1 MLQQTS
7 TSRVKEPWARFLE
20 LFPTPRACADSP
32 LSTVLVA
39 WSGLGYP
46 RRAKALHDAARLIRD
61 DFAGVVPERVD
72 DLLRLPGVGRYT
84 AHAVASFA
92 FAQPVAVLDT
102 NVGRVLARAL
112 VNAPLG
118 RVEAQ
123 RLADELLPAR
133 DSASFNQAMLDL
145 GAQYCRAA
153 PKCESCPVQRHCAW
167 QRSGGSDPAPLSAAV
182 SRPQAPYAGSNREL
196 RGRALRLLH
205 DVPRSKQYLVRR
217 LAIGT
222 DRANEILAGLV
233 RDGLVAKTGRS
244 YALSEGRDPTL
255 A

>member
-1 MLQQTS
+1 M
-7 TSRVKEPWARFLE
+7 
-20 LFPTPRACADSP
+20 
-32 LSTVLVA
+32 
-39 WSGLGYP
+39 
-46 RRAKALHDAARLIRD
+46 RRALIRD

-112 VNAPLG
+112 ANAPLG

-153 PKCESCPVQRHCAW
+153 PQCESCPVRRQCAW

-182 SRPQAPYAGSNREL
+182 SRPQAPYAGSNREQ
-196 RGRALRLLH
+196 RGRVLRLLH
-205 DVPRSKQYLVRR
+205 DAPRSKQHLVRR

-222 DRANEILAGLV
+222 DRANEIL
-233 RDGLVAKTGRS
+233 DGSRARRTGRKDRS
-244 YALSEGRDPTL
+244 VVLTQRGSRPHPGVKRAADKVARWPRSITRT
-255 A
+255 ARKCWVTTSRAS

>member
-20 LFPTPRACADSP
+20 LFPTPTACAQSS

-46 RRAKALHDAARLIRD
+46 RRAKALHDAARVIRD
-61 DFAGVVPERVD
+61 DFAGVVPDSVD
-72 DLLRLPGVGRYT
+72 DLLRLPGVGQYT

-112 VNAPLG
+112 ANAPLG

-133 DSASFNQAMLDL
+133 DSAAFNQAMLDL

-153 PKCESCPVQRHCAW
+153 PKCESCPLRRQCAW
-167 QRSGGSDPAPLSAAV
+167 QRRGGSDPAPLSAAV
-182 SRPQAPYAGSNREL
+182 SRPQAPYAGSNREQ
-196 RGRALRLLH
+196 RGRVLRHLR
-205 DVPRSKQYLVRR
+205 DAPRSKQQLVSY
-217 LAIGT
+217 LAIET
-222 DRANEILAGLV
+222 DRANEIVDSLV
-233 RDGLVAKTGRS
+233 RDGLVAKAGRS
-244 YALSEGRDPTL
+244 YSLSEGRDHTI